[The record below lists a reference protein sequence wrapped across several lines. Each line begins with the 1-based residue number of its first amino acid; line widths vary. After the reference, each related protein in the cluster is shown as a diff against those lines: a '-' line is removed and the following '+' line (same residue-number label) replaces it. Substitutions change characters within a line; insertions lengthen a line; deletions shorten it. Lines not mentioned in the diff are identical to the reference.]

1 MSGYIASLVSV
12 IGINMIL
19 ALSLN
24 IITGFCG
31 QVSLGH
37 AAFYG
42 IGAYTAAYLSK
53 LGVPLPLTLLAGTAM
68 AGADR
73 RRGRASRRCACATT
87 SWPSR
92 PWASASC
99 SWASCASRSGWA
111 ASSASPASRRP
122 GLDPIA
128 YALLIAVA
136 AAAVIAFSLWIKR
149 SWMGFTF
156 DAVADDEDAARTVG
170 INVPA
175 YKLTAFG
182 IGTALAGLAG
192 GLYVYFARIILP
204 DTFDFVQSIAILTM
218 VVIGGTG
225 SVWGV
230 VAATVALTL
239 LPEVSRAASD
249 YRLLIF
255 GAHADPGDALQPG
268 RSCRDGALVS
278 IVARAGGPCHD
289 GAGAHRRPAYQL
301 RRRRRGQRR
310 ELCRRLPAS
319 FWR

>member
-1 MSGYIASLVSV
+1 MSAYIASLMSV

-19 ALSLN
+19 ALGLN

-53 LGVPLPLTLLAGTAM
+53 LGVPLPMTLLAGTIM
-68 AGADR
+68 AGLIGIVVGLTSLRVRHDFLAV
-73 RRGRASRRCACATT
+73 TT
-87 SWPSR
+87 MGIGFVFLGFVRKQKWLGGELGI
-92 PWASASC
+92 
-99 SWASCASRSGWA
+99 SGI
-111 ASSASPASRRP
+111 PAS
-122 GLDPIA
+122 GLDPVV
-128 YALLIAVA
+128 YALLITGA
-136 AAAVIAFSLWIKR
+136 AISVIGFSVWLKR

-170 INVPA
+170 VDVSV

-192 GLYVYFARIILP
+192 GLYIYFARIILP

-230 VAATVALTL
+230 VAATIGLTL

-255 GAHADPGDALQPG
+255 GAMLILVMRFSPGGL
-268 RSCRDGALVS
+268 
-278 IVARAGGPCHD
+278 AGL
-289 GAGAHRRPAYQL
+289 A
-301 RRRRRGQRR
+301 RRRVPQ
-310 ELCRRLPAS
+310 
-319 FWR
+319 

>member
-53 LGVPLPLTLLAGTAM
+53 LGVPLPLTLLAGTIMTGVIGIVVGLTSLRVRHDFLAV
-68 AGADR
+68 
-73 RRGRASRRCACATT
+73 TT
-87 SWPSR
+87 MGIGFVFLGFVRKQKWLGGELGI
-92 PWASASC
+92 
-99 SWASCASRSGWA
+99 SGI
-111 ASSASPASRRP
+111 PAS
-122 GLDPIA
+122 GLDPVV
-128 YALLIAVA
+128 YSALILAF
-136 AAAVIAFSLWIKR
+136 AAAVIALTLWIKR

-156 DAVADDEDAARTVG
+156 DAVADDEDAAPTVG
-170 INVPA
+170 INVSV

-192 GLYVYFARIILP
+192 GLYVYFAHIILP

-230 VAATVALTL
+230 VASTIALTL

-255 GAHADPGDALQPG
+255 GAMLILVMRFSPGGLAGL
-268 RSCRDGALVS
+268 
-278 IVARAGGPCHD
+278 ARPYLA
-289 GAGAHRRPAYQL
+289 
-301 RRRRRGQRR
+301 RRRAA
-310 ELCRRLPAS
+310 P
-319 FWR
+319 

>member
-1 MSGYIASLVSV
+1 MSAYVISLLTV

-53 LGVPLPLTLLAGTAM
+53 MGMPFPLTLVAGAAM
-68 AGADR
+68 AGLIGIIVGLTSLRVRHDFLAV
-73 RRGRASRRCACATT
+73 TT
-87 SWPSR
+87 MGIGFVFLGFVRKQRWL
-92 PWASASC
+92 
-99 SWASCASRSGWA
+99 GGELGI
-111 ASSASPASRRP
+111 SSIPDA
-122 GLDPIA
+122 GLSQLG
-128 YALLIAVA
+128 YALFVLTVA
-136 AAAVIAFSLWIKR
+136 LGVIVFSLCIKR

-156 DAVADDEDAARTVG
+156 DTVADDEDAARTVG
-170 INVPA
+170 INVAA

-182 IGTALAGLAG
+182 LGTAIAGFAG
-192 GLYVYFARIILP
+192 GLYIYFAHIILP
-204 DTFDFVQSIAILTM
+204 DTFDFVTSIAILTI

-230 VAATVALTL
+230 AVAAIVITL
-239 LPEVSRAASD
+239 LPEVSRVVND

-255 GAHADPGDALQPG
+255 GGMLIVVMRFSPGGLAG
-268 RSCRDGALVS
+268 F
-278 IVARAGGPCHD
+278 ARAQL
-289 GAGAHRRPAYQL
+289 ARRAVG
-301 RRRRRGQRR
+301 R
-310 ELCRRLPAS
+310 
-319 FWR
+319 

>member
-1 MSGYIASLVSV
+1 MSSYAVSLVSV

-24 IITGFCG
+24 IISGFCG

-42 IGAYTAAYLSK
+42 IGAYTAAYLAK
-53 LGVPLPLTLLAGTAM
+53 LGAPLPVTLLAGM
-68 AGADR
+68 ILAGAIGVVVGLTSLRVRHDFL
-73 RRGRASRRCACATT
+73 AVTT
-87 SWPSR
+87 MGIGFVFLGFVRKQKWLGGELGI
-92 PWASASC
+92 
-99 SWASCASRSGWA
+99 SGI
-111 ASSASPASRRP
+111 PGP
-122 GLDPIA
+122 GLDPLA
-128 YALLIAVA
+128 YAGLIVLF
-136 AAAVIAFSLWIKR
+136 AAAVIVFSIWLKG

-170 INVPA
+170 VNVPV
-175 YKLTAFG
+175 YKLMAFG

-230 VAATVALTL
+230 VAATIGLTL
-239 LPEVSRAASD
+239 LPEVSRAAAD

-255 GAHADPGDALQPG
+255 GAMLM
-268 RSCRDGALVS
+268 LVMRFS
-278 IVARAGGPCHD
+278 PSGLAGLASLVVRRKRAP
-289 GAGAHRRPAYQL
+289 
-301 RRRRRGQRR
+301 
-310 ELCRRLPAS
+310 
-319 FWR
+319 

>member
-1 MSGYIASLVSV
+1 MSGYIASLLSV

-42 IGAYTAAYLSK
+42 IGAYTAAYLCK
-53 LGVPLPLTLLAGTAM
+53 LGVPLLLTLPAGAAM
-68 AGADR
+68 AGLIGVVVGLTSLRVRHDFLAV
-73 RRGRASRRCACATT
+73 TT
-87 SWPSR
+87 MGIGFLFLGFVRKQKWLG
-92 PWASASC
+92 AELGI
-99 SWASCASRSGWA
+99 SGI
-111 ASSASPASRRP
+111 PAP
-122 GLDPIA
+122 GLDPLA
-128 YALLIAVA
+128 YALLIGISA
-136 AAAVIAFSLWIKR
+136 ASVVAFSLWIKR

-170 INVPA
+170 VNVTA

-192 GLYVYFARIILP
+192 GLYIHFAHIILP

-230 VAATVALTL
+230 VVASIVLTL
-239 LPEVSRAASD
+239 LPEVSRAAAD

-255 GAHADPGDALQPG
+255 GAMLMLVMRFSPGGLAG
-268 RSCRDGALVS
+268 F
-278 IVARAGGPCHD
+278 ARAV
-289 GAGAHRRPAYQL
+289 AA
-301 RRRRRGQRR
+301 RRRA
-310 ELCRRLPAS
+310 PA
-319 FWR
+319 

>member
-53 LGVPLPLTLLAGTAM
+53 LGVPLALTLPAGAAM
-68 AGADR
+68 AGLIGIVVGLTSLRVRHDFLAV
-73 RRGRASRRCACATT
+73 TT
-87 SWPSR
+87 MGIGFVFLGFVRKQKWLG
-92 PWASASC
+92 AELGI
-99 SWASCASRSGWA
+99 SGI
-111 ASSASPASRRP
+111 PAP
-122 GLDPIA
+122 GLDPLV
-128 YALLIAVA
+128 YALLIVA
-136 AAAVIAFSLWIKR
+136 IAGLIIVFCVWTKR
-149 SWMGFTF
+149 SWMGFAF

-170 INVPA
+170 INVPV

-218 VVIGGTG
+218 VVIGGSG

-230 VAATVALTL
+230 VASTIALTL

-255 GAHADPGDALQPG
+255 GAMLILVMRFSPGGLA
-268 RSCRDGALVS
+268 AW
-278 IVARAGGPCHD
+278 ARRYLA
-289 GAGAHRRPAYQL
+289 RRQA
-301 RRRRRGQRR
+301 
-310 ELCRRLPAS
+310 A
-319 FWR
+319 

>member
-1 MSGYIASLVSV
+1 MSAYIASLVSV
-12 IGINMIL
+12 VGINLIL

-42 IGAYTAAYLSK
+42 LGAYTAAYLAK
-53 LGVPLPLTLLAGTAM
+53 LGAPLPLTLLAGAAM
-68 AGADR
+68 AGAIGVVVGLTSLRVRHDFL
-73 RRGRASRRCACATT
+73 AVTT
-87 SWPSR
+87 MGIGFVFLGFVRKQKWLGGELGI
-92 PWASASC
+92 
-99 SWASCASRSGWA
+99 SGI
-111 ASSASPASRRP
+111 PGP
-122 GLDPIA
+122 GLDPVA
-128 YALLIAVA
+128 YALLIVAFAVA
-136 AAAVIAFSLWIKR
+136 VMGFSLWIKQ

-170 INVPA
+170 VNVSA

-192 GLYVYFARIILP
+192 GLYIYFSRIILP

-230 VAATVALTL
+230 FAATVALTL
-239 LPEVSRAASD
+239 LPEVSRAAAD

-255 GAHADPGDALQPG
+255 GAMLMLVMRFSPGGLA
-268 RSCRDGALVS
+268 SLVQ
-278 IVARAGGPCHD
+278 
-289 GAGAHRRPAYQL
+289 RRPA
-301 RRRRRGQRR
+301 
-310 ELCRRLPAS
+310 
-319 FWR
+319 

>member
-1 MSGYIASLVSV
+1 MSSYAVSLVSV

-24 IITGFCG
+24 IISGFCG

-42 IGAYTAAYLSK
+42 IGAYAAAYLAK
-53 LGVPLPLTLLAGTAM
+53 LGAPLPVTLLAGTIL
-68 AGADR
+68 AGAIGVVVGLTSLRVRHDFL
-73 RRGRASRRCACATT
+73 AVTT
-87 SWPSR
+87 MGIGFVFLGFVRKQKWLGGELGI
-92 PWASASC
+92 
-99 SWASCASRSGWA
+99 SGI
-111 ASSASPASRRP
+111 PGP
-122 GLDPIA
+122 GLDPLT
-128 YALLIAVA
+128 YAGLIVLF
-136 AAAVIAFSLWIKR
+136 AAAVILFSIWLKR

-170 INVPA
+170 VNVSI

-230 VAATVALTL
+230 VAATIGLTL
-239 LPEVSRAASD
+239 LPEVSRAAAD

-255 GAHADPGDALQPG
+255 GAMLMLVMRFSPGGL
-268 RSCRDGALVS
+268 
-278 IVARAGGPCHD
+278 AGM
-289 GAGAHRRPAYQL
+289 AAMMKRRKATP
-301 RRRRRGQRR
+301 
-310 ELCRRLPAS
+310 
-319 FWR
+319 

>member
-1 MSGYIASLVSV
+1 MSGYIASIVSV
-12 IGINMIL
+12 VGINMIL

-42 IGAYTAAYLSK
+42 IGAYTAAYLAK
-53 LGVPLPLTLLAGTAM
+53 TGMPLPVTLLAGTIM
-68 AGADR
+68 AGAIGIVVGLTSLRVRHDFL
-73 RRGRASRRCACATT
+73 AVTT
-87 SWPSR
+87 MGIGFVFLGFVRKQKWLGGELGI
-92 PWASASC
+92 
-99 SWASCASRSGWA
+99 SGI
-111 ASSASPASRRP
+111 PAS
-122 GLDPIA
+122 GLDPVV
-128 YALLIAVA
+128 YAGLIVLF
-136 AAAVIAFSLWIKR
+136 AAAVIALTLWIKR

-156 DAVADDEDAARTVG
+156 DAVADDEDAAPTVG
-170 INVPA
+170 ISVSI

-230 VAATVALTL
+230 VAATIGLTL
-239 LPEVSRAASD
+239 LPEVSRAAAD

-255 GAHADPGDALQPG
+255 GAMLMLVMRFSPGGLAG
-268 RSCRDGALVS
+268 LVKR
-278 IVARAGGPCHD
+278 RA
-289 GAGAHRRPAYQL
+289 
-301 RRRRRGQRR
+301 
-310 ELCRRLPAS
+310 AS
-319 FWR
+319 

>member
-1 MSGYIASLVSV
+1 MSAYVASLVSV

-42 IGAYTAAYLSK
+42 IGAYTAAYLAK
-53 LGVPLPLTLLAGTAM
+53 LGVPLPLTLLAGALV
-68 AGADR
+68 AGAIGIVVGLTSLRVRHDFL
-73 RRGRASRRCACATT
+73 AVTT
-87 SWPSR
+87 MGIGFVFLGFVRKQKWLGGELGI
-92 PWASASC
+92 
-99 SWASCASRSGWA
+99 SGI
-111 ASSASPASRRP
+111 PGP
-122 GLDPIA
+122 GLDPVF
-128 YALLIAVA
+128 YALVIAAFAV
-136 AAAVIAFSLWIKR
+136 AVIAFSLWIKA

-170 INVPA
+170 VNVSA

-182 IGTALAGLAG
+182 IGTAIAGLAG
-192 GLYVYFARIILP
+192 GLYIYFARIILP

-230 VAATVALTL
+230 VASTIALTL
-239 LPEVSRAASD
+239 LPEVSRAAAD

-255 GAHADPGDALQPG
+255 GAMLIVVMRFSPGGLAGLV
-268 RSCRDGALVS
+268 RS
-278 IVARAGGPCHD
+278 
-289 GAGAHRRPAYQL
+289 RRPA
-301 RRRRRGQRR
+301 
-310 ELCRRLPAS
+310 
-319 FWR
+319 

>member
-1 MSGYIASLVSV
+1 MSGYFASLLSV

-42 IGAYTAAYLSK
+42 LGAYTAAYLAK
-53 LGVPLPLTLLAGTAM
+53 LGAPLPLTLLAGAAM
-68 AGADR
+68 AGAIGIVVGLTSLRVRHDFL
-73 RRGRASRRCACATT
+73 AVTT
-87 SWPSR
+87 MGIGFVFLGFVRKQKWLGGELGI
-92 PWASASC
+92 
-99 SWASCASRSGWA
+99 SGIPE
-111 ASSASPASRRP
+111 S
-122 GLDPIA
+122 GLDPVS
-128 YALLIAVA
+128 YALLIVAFAVA
-136 AAAVIAFSLWIKR
+136 VMGFSLWIKQ

-170 INVPA
+170 INVSA

-225 SVWGV
+225 PVWGV
-230 VAATVALTL
+230 FAATVALTL
-239 LPEVSRAASD
+239 LPEVSRAAAD

-255 GAHADPGDALQPG
+255 GAMLMLVMRFSPGGLA
-268 RSCRDGALVS
+268 SLVQ
-278 IVARAGGPCHD
+278 
-289 GAGAHRRPAYQL
+289 RRPA
-301 RRRRRGQRR
+301 
-310 ELCRRLPAS
+310 
-319 FWR
+319 

>member
-12 IGINMIL
+12 VGINLIL
-19 ALSLN
+19 ALGLN

-42 IGAYTAAYLSK
+42 VGAYTAAYLAK
-53 LGVPLPLTLLAGTAM
+53 LGAPLPVTLLAGM
-68 AGADR
+68 VLAGAVGLVVGLTSLRVRQDFL
-73 RRGRASRRCACATT
+73 AVTT
-87 SWPSR
+87 MGIGFVFLGFVRKQKWLGGELGI
-92 PWASASC
+92 
-99 SWASCASRSGWA
+99 SGI
-111 ASSASPASRRP
+111 PGP
-122 GLDPIA
+122 GLDA
-128 YALLIAVA
+128 VSYALLIVVF
-136 AAAVIAFSLWIKR
+136 AAAVVGFSLWIKR

-156 DAVADDEDAARTVG
+156 DAVADDDDAARTVG
-170 INVPA
+170 VNVAA

-204 DTFDFVQSIAILTM
+204 DTFDFVQSIAVLTM

-230 VAATVALTL
+230 FTATIALTL
-239 LPEVSRAASD
+239 LPELSRSAAD

-255 GAHADPGDALQPG
+255 GALLMLVMRFSPGGL
-268 RSCRDGALVS
+268 
-278 IVARAGGPCHD
+278 AGLMW
-289 GAGAHRRPAYQL
+289 RRKP
-301 RRRRRGQRR
+301 
-310 ELCRRLPAS
+310 S
-319 FWR
+319 

>member
-1 MSGYIASLVSV
+1 MSAYVASLVSV
-12 IGINMIL
+12 IGINMVL

-42 IGAYTAAYLSK
+42 LGAYTAAYLAK
-53 LGVPLPLTLLAGTAM
+53 LGIALPVTLLAGAAM
-68 AGADR
+68 AGAIGLIVGLTSLRVRHDFL
-73 RRGRASRRCACATT
+73 AVTT
-87 SWPSR
+87 MGIGFVFLGFVRKQKWLGGELGI
-92 PWASASC
+92 
-99 SWASCASRSGWA
+99 SGIPG
-111 ASSASPASRRP
+111 S
-122 GLDPIA
+122 GLDPVS
-128 YALLIAVA
+128 YALVIAVFA
-136 AAAVIAFSLWIKR
+136 AVVIAFSLWIKK

-170 INVPA
+170 VNVSI

-230 VAATVALTL
+230 VASTIALTL
-239 LPEVSRAASD
+239 LPEISRAAAD

-255 GAHADPGDALQPG
+255 GAMLMLVMRFSPGGLAG
-268 RSCRDGALVS
+268 LVKRR
-278 IVARAGGPCHD
+278 VA
-289 GAGAHRRPAYQL
+289 
-301 RRRRRGQRR
+301 
-310 ELCRRLPAS
+310 
-319 FWR
+319 

>member
-1 MSGYIASLVSV
+1 MSGYVASLLSV

-42 IGAYTAAYLSK
+42 IGAYAAAYLSK
-53 LGVPLPLTLLAGTAM
+53 LGVPLLLTLPAATAM
-68 AGADR
+68 AGLVGVVVGLTSLRVRHDFLAV
-73 RRGRASRRCACATT
+73 TT
-87 SWPSR
+87 MGIGFVFLGFVRKQKWLG
-92 PWASASC
+92 AELGI
-99 SWASCASRSGWA
+99 SGI
-111 ASSASPASRRP
+111 PAP
-122 GLDPIA
+122 GLDPLA
-128 YALLIAVA
+128 YSLLIAVA

-170 INVPA
+170 VNVPA

-230 VAATVALTL
+230 VASTVALTL
-239 LPEVSRAASD
+239 LPEASRAASD

-255 GAHADPGDALQPG
+255 GGMLILVMRFSPGGLAG
-268 RSCRDGALVS
+268 MARSYLGSKR
-278 IVARAGGPCHD
+278 
-289 GAGAHRRPAYQL
+289 AHRRAVP
-301 RRRRRGQRR
+301 
-310 ELCRRLPAS
+310 
-319 FWR
+319 

>member
-1 MSGYIASLVSV
+1 MSAYLASIVSV

-24 IITGFCG
+24 IISGFCG

-42 IGAYTAAYLSK
+42 IGAYTAAYLAK
-53 LGVPLPLTLLAGTAM
+53 LGAPLPVTLLAGTIM
-68 AGADR
+68 AGAIGVVVGLTSLRVRHDFL
-73 RRGRASRRCACATT
+73 AVTT
-87 SWPSR
+87 MGIGFVFLGFVRKQKWLGGELGI
-92 PWASASC
+92 
-99 SWASCASRSGWA
+99 SGI
-111 ASSASPASRRP
+111 PGP
-122 GLDPIA
+122 GLDPLV
-128 YALLIAVA
+128 YAGLIVLF
-136 AAAVIAFSLWIKR
+136 AAAVIVFSIWLKR

-156 DAVADDEDAARTVG
+156 DAVADDEDAALTVG
-170 INVPA
+170 VNVSI

-192 GLYVYFARIILP
+192 GLYIYFARIILP

-230 VAATVALTL
+230 VAATIALTL
-239 LPEVSRAASD
+239 LPEVSRAAAD

-255 GAHADPGDALQPG
+255 GAMLMLVMRFSPGGLAGLA
-268 RSCRDGALVS
+268 RLVKRRKGA
-278 IVARAGGPCHD
+278 P
-289 GAGAHRRPAYQL
+289 
-301 RRRRRGQRR
+301 
-310 ELCRRLPAS
+310 
-319 FWR
+319 

>member
-1 MSGYIASLVSV
+1 
-12 IGINMIL
+12 
-19 ALSLN
+19 
-24 IITGFCG
+24 
-31 QVSLGH
+31 VSLGH

-53 LGVPLPLTLLAGTAM
+53 LGVPLLLTLPAGTAM
-68 AGADR
+68 AGLIGVVVGLTSLRVRHDFLAV
-73 RRGRASRRCACATT
+73 TT
-87 SWPSR
+87 MGIGFIFLGFVRKQKWLG
-92 PWASASC
+92 AELGI
-99 SWASCASRSGWA
+99 SGI
-111 ASSASPASRRP
+111 PAP
-122 GLDPIA
+122 GLDPLA
-128 YALLIAVA
+128 YSLLIVA
-136 AAAVIAFSLWIKR
+136 IAGLVIVFCVWTKR
-149 SWMGFTF
+149 SWMGFAF

-170 INVPA
+170 INVPV

-255 GAHADPGDALQPG
+255 GGMLILVMRFSPGGLAG
-268 RSCRDGALVS
+268 MARSFLGS
-278 IVARAGGPCHD
+278 YRA
-289 GAGAHRRPAYQL
+289 
-301 RRRRRGQRR
+301 RRR
-310 ELCRRLPAS
+310 AVT
-319 FWR
+319 

>member
-53 LGVPLPLTLLAGTAM
+53 LGVPLVLTLPAGAAM
-68 AGADR
+68 AGLIGIIVGLTSLRVRHDFLAV
-73 RRGRASRRCACATT
+73 TT
-87 SWPSR
+87 MGIGFVFLGFVRKQKWLG
-92 PWASASC
+92 AELGISAI
-99 SWASCASRSGWA
+99 
-111 ASSASPASRRP
+111 PAP
-122 GLDPIA
+122 GLDPLA
-128 YALLIAVA
+128 YALLIVA
-136 AAAVIAFSLWIKR
+136 IAGLVIAFSVWTKR
-149 SWMGFTF
+149 SWMGFAF

-170 INVPA
+170 INVPV

-218 VVIGGTG
+218 VVIGGSG

-230 VAATVALTL
+230 VASTIALTL

-255 GAHADPGDALQPG
+255 GAMLILVMRFSPGGLAAWAQPYL
-268 RSCRDGALVS
+268 A
-278 IVARAGGPCHD
+278 
-289 GAGAHRRPAYQL
+289 
-301 RRRRRGQRR
+301 RRR
-310 ELCRRLPAS
+310 AA
-319 FWR
+319 

>member
-1 MSGYIASLVSV
+1 MSAYVASLVSV
-12 IGINMIL
+12 VGINLIL

-42 IGAYTAAYLSK
+42 IGAYTAAHLAK
-53 LGVPLPLTLLAGTAM
+53 LGAPLPLALLAGAAM
-68 AGADR
+68 AGAIGIVVGLTSLRVRHDFL
-73 RRGRASRRCACATT
+73 AVTT
-87 SWPSR
+87 MGIGFVFLGFVRKQKWLGGELGI
-92 PWASASC
+92 
-99 SWASCASRSGWA
+99 SGIPG
-111 ASSASPASRRP
+111 S
-122 GLDPIA
+122 GLDPVD
-128 YALLIAVA
+128 YALLIVAFAVA
-136 AAAVIAFSLWIKR
+136 VMVFSLWIKQ

-170 INVPA
+170 VNVSA

-230 VAATVALTL
+230 FAATVALTL
-239 LPEVSRAASD
+239 LPELSRAAAD

-255 GAHADPGDALQPG
+255 GAMLMLVMRFSP
-268 RSCRDGALVS
+268 DGLAGLV
-278 IVARAGGPCHD
+278 R
-289 GAGAHRRPAYQL
+289 RRPA
-301 RRRRRGQRR
+301 
-310 ELCRRLPAS
+310 
-319 FWR
+319 

>member
-1 MSGYIASLVSV
+1 MSGYVASLLSV

-53 LGVPLPLTLLAGTAM
+53 LGVPLLLTLSAGTAM
-68 AGADR
+68 AGLIGVAVGLTSLRVRHDFL
-73 RRGRASRRCACATT
+73 AVTT
-87 SWPSR
+87 MGIGFVFLGFVRKQKWLG
-92 PWASASC
+92 AELGI
-99 SWASCASRSGWA
+99 SGI
-111 ASSASPASRRP
+111 PAP
-122 GLDPIA
+122 GLDPLA

-136 AAAVIAFSLWIKR
+136 AASVIAFSLWIKR

-170 INVPA
+170 VNVPA

-230 VAATVALTL
+230 VASTVALTL
-239 LPEVSRAASD
+239 LPEASRAASD

-255 GAHADPGDALQPG
+255 GTMLILVMRFSPGGLAG
-268 RSCRDGALVS
+268 MARSFLGS
-278 IVARAGGPCHD
+278 YRA
-289 GAGAHRRPAYQL
+289 
-301 RRRRRGQRR
+301 RRRAA
-310 ELCRRLPAS
+310 P
-319 FWR
+319 

>member
-1 MSGYIASLVSV
+1 MSAYIASLVSV

-19 ALSLN
+19 ALGLN

-42 IGAYTAAYLSK
+42 IGAYTAAYLAK
-53 LGVPLPLTLLAGTAM
+53 LGAPLPATLLMGTAM
-68 AGADR
+68 AGLIGVVVGLTSLRVRHDFLAV
-73 RRGRASRRCACATT
+73 TT
-87 SWPSR
+87 MGIGFVFLGFVRKQKWLG
-92 PWASASC
+92 AELGI
-99 SWASCASRSGWA
+99 SGI
-111 ASSASPASRRP
+111 PGP
-122 GLDPIA
+122 GLDPFA
-128 YALLIAVA
+128 YALLIVVVA
-136 AAAVIAFSLWIKR
+136 AAVVAFSLWIKR

-156 DAVADDEDAARTVG
+156 DAVADDEDAALTVG
-170 INVPA
+170 VNVPV

-230 VAATVALTL
+230 VASTVVLTL

-255 GAHADPGDALQPG
+255 GAMLM
-268 RSCRDGALVS
+268 LVMRFS
-278 IVARAGGPCHD
+278 PRGLAGLMRQARP
-289 GAGAHRRPAYQL
+289 
-301 RRRRRGQRR
+301 
-310 ELCRRLPAS
+310 
-319 FWR
+319 

>member
-1 MSGYIASLVSV
+1 MSGYIASIVSV

-19 ALSLN
+19 ALGLN

-42 IGAYTAAYLSK
+42 IGAYTAAYLAK
-53 LGVPLPLTLLAGTAM
+53 MGAPLPVTLLAGTIM
-68 AGADR
+68 AGAIGIVVGLTSLRVRHDFL
-73 RRGRASRRCACATT
+73 AVTT
-87 SWPSR
+87 MGIGFVFLGFVRKQKWLGGELGI
-92 PWASASC
+92 
-99 SWASCASRSGWA
+99 SGIPG
-111 ASSASPASRRP
+111 S
-122 GLDPIA
+122 GLDPVV
-128 YALLIAVA
+128 YAGLIVLFA
-136 AAAVIAFSLWIKR
+136 AGVIVLTLWIKR

-156 DAVADDEDAARTVG
+156 DAVADDEDAAPTVG
-170 INVPA
+170 ISVSI

-192 GLYVYFARIILP
+192 GLYVYVARIILP

-230 VAATVALTL
+230 VAATIALTL
-239 LPEVSRAASD
+239 LPEVSRAAAD

-255 GAHADPGDALQPG
+255 GAMLMLVMRFSPGGLAGLVKRRA
-268 RSCRDGALVS
+268 RS
-278 IVARAGGPCHD
+278 
-289 GAGAHRRPAYQL
+289 
-301 RRRRRGQRR
+301 
-310 ELCRRLPAS
+310 
-319 FWR
+319 

>member
-1 MSGYIASLVSV
+1 MSAYIASIVSV

-24 IITGFCG
+24 IISGFCG

-42 IGAYTAAYLSK
+42 IGAYTAAYLAK
-53 LGVPLPLTLLAGTAM
+53 LGVPLPLTLSAGTLM
-68 AGADR
+68 AGAIGMVVGLTSLRVRHDFL
-73 RRGRASRRCACATT
+73 AVTT
-87 SWPSR
+87 MGIGFVFLGFVRKQKWLGGELGI
-92 PWASASC
+92 
-99 SWASCASRSGWA
+99 SGI
-111 ASSASPASRRP
+111 PGP
-122 GLDPIA
+122 GLDPVI
-128 YALLIAVA
+128 YAILISVF
-136 AAAVIAFSLWIKR
+136 AAAVIVFSIWLKR

-170 INVPA
+170 INVST

-192 GLYVYFARIILP
+192 GLYIYFARIILP

-230 VAATVALTL
+230 VAATIGLTL
-239 LPEVSRAASD
+239 LPEMSRAAAD

-255 GAHADPGDALQPG
+255 GAMLVLVMRFSPGGL
-268 RSCRDGALVS
+268 
-278 IVARAGGPCHD
+278 AGL
-289 GAGAHRRPAYQL
+289 AAMVMRRKAAP
-301 RRRRRGQRR
+301 
-310 ELCRRLPAS
+310 
-319 FWR
+319 

>member
-1 MSGYIASLVSV
+1 MSAYAASLVSV

-42 IGAYTAAYLSK
+42 LGAYTAAYLAK
-53 LGVPLPLTLLAGTAM
+53 LGVPLLLTLPAGMVM
-68 AGADR
+68 AGAIGIVVGLTSLRVRHDFL
-73 RRGRASRRCACATT
+73 AVTT
-87 SWPSR
+87 MGIGFVFLGFVRKQKWLGGELGI
-92 PWASASC
+92 
-99 SWASCASRSGWA
+99 SGI
-111 ASSASPASRRP
+111 PGP
-122 GLDPIA
+122 GLDPVL
-128 YALLIAVA
+128 YALVIAAFA
-136 AAAVIAFSLWIKR
+136 ATVIAFSLWIKK

-170 INVPA
+170 VDVST

-192 GLYVYFARIILP
+192 GLYIYFARIILP

-230 VAATVALTL
+230 VASTIALTL
-239 LPEVSRAASD
+239 LPEVSRAAAD

-255 GAHADPGDALQPG
+255 GAMLMLVMRFSPGGLAGLV
-268 RSCRDGALVS
+268 RSK
-278 IVARAGGPCHD
+278 
-289 GAGAHRRPAYQL
+289 RPA
-301 RRRRRGQRR
+301 
-310 ELCRRLPAS
+310 
-319 FWR
+319 

>member
-1 MSGYIASLVSV
+1 MSAYIASLVSV

-53 LGVPLPLTLLAGTAM
+53 LGVPFSLTLLAGAGM
-68 AGADR
+68 AGSIGVVVGLTSLRVRHDFLAV
-73 RRGRASRRCACATT
+73 TT
-87 SWPSR
+87 MGIGFVFLGFVRKQRWLGGELGI
-92 PWASASC
+92 
-99 SWASCASRSGWA
+99 SGIPD
-111 ASSASPASRRP
+111 S
-122 GLDPIA
+122 GLGPLA
-128 YALLIAVA
+128 YSLLVA
-136 AAAVIAFSLWIKR
+136 GAAVVVVAFSLWVKR
-149 SWMGFTF
+149 SWMGFAF

-170 INVPA
+170 INASA
-175 YKLTAFG
+175 YKLSAFG
-182 IGTALAGLAG
+182 IGTAIAGFAG
-192 GLYVYFARIILP
+192 GLYIYFAHIILP
-204 DTFDFVQSIAILTM
+204 DTFDFVTSIAILTI

-230 VAATVALTL
+230 VVAAIALTL

-255 GAHADPGDALQPG
+255 GGMLVLVMRFSPGGLAGL
-268 RSCRDGALVS
+268 
-278 IVARAGGPCHD
+278 ARAYL
-289 GAGAHRRPAYQL
+289 A
-301 RRRRRGQRR
+301 RRR
-310 ELCRRLPAS
+310 AAA
-319 FWR
+319 